1 MLIQPEIQIKNKMCK
16 GEETVCERLLGH
28 PVEGSENSKEQ
39 HSFQK
44 MVKNPFQELYSRN
57 FDIPEGRTIYLS
69 RHGESEFN
77 LEDRIGGDSN
87 LTPRGQQYAKSLGL
101 FMKTADIPDL
111 QVWTSSLV
119 RTKQTAAYT
128 KAPKQHFHEIDEIN
142 AGKFDGYTY
151 DEVLKSHPEEFEA
164 RAKDKLGYRYP
175 EGESYIDCCQRI
187 IKLLE
192 RMETTNENLLIVA
205 HQAILRCVVTYF
217 LKGDMQKLPH
227 VKIPQHCLIRV
238 TFSCGEN
245 IIDYVR
251 TPIDHS
257 EQGIVA
263 SILNDSDES
272 KVLTKTAI

>member
-1 MLIQPEIQIKNKMCK
+1 MQQRETKSSKHDFQMIIQIQIF
-16 GEETVCERLLGH
+16 H
-28 PVEGSENSKEQ
+28 
-39 HSFQK
+39 
-44 MVKNPFQELYSRN
+44 
-57 FDIPEGRTIYLS
+57 LS
-69 RHGESEFN
+69 
-77 LEDRIGGDSN
+77 I
-87 LTPRGQQYAKSLGL
+87 L
-101 FMKTADIPDL
+101 F
-111 QVWTSSLV
+111 S
-119 RTKQTAAYT
+119 
-128 KAPKQHFHEIDEIN
+128 
-142 AGKFDGYTY
+142 
-151 DEVLKSHPEEFEA
+151 
-164 RAKDKLGYRYP
+164 
-175 EGESYIDCCQRI
+175 GESYIDCCQRI

-192 RMETTNENLLIVA
+192 RMETSTENLLIVA

-272 KVLTKTAI
+272 QVLTKTAI